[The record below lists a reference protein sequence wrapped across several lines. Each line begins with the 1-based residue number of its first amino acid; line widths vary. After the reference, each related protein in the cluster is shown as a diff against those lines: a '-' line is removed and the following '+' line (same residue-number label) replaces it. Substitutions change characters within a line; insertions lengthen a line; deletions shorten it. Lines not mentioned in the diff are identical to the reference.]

1 MWDID
6 IDTDDDDKKISWVNE
21 YRVVWVDSD
30 YDIREIF
37 IEAESKKKA
46 IIKFFTE
53 EEIDSLKNQLKLMMV
68 SLQFQK

>member
-6 IDTDDDDKKISWVNE
+6 IDNDNNDKKISWVNE

-53 EEIDSLKNQLKLMMV
+53 EAEVDAFGVENFKIKKV
-68 SLQFQK
+68 

>member
-1 MWDID
+1 MNDYLDI
-6 IDTDDDDKKISWVNE
+6 TDDNDKKISWVNE

-30 YDIREIF
+30 YEIREIF

-53 EEIDSLKNQLKLMMV
+53 EAEVDAFGVENYKIKKM
-68 SLQFQK
+68 

>member
-6 IDTDDDDKKISWVNE
+6 IDNDDNDKKISWVNE

-53 EEIDSLKNQLKLMMV
+53 EAEVDAFGVENYKIKKV
-68 SLQFQK
+68 

>member
-6 IDTDDDDKKISWVNE
+6 IDTDDDKKISWVNE

-30 YDIREIF
+30 YEIREIF

-53 EEIDSLKNQLKLMMV
+53 EADVDAFGVENYKINKVD
-68 SLQFQK
+68 